1 MLYNV
6 TARDSGDYICRFDS
20 HLTTVNHTDDVI
32 NLEII
37 PAVDIIENP
46 ATHGSNVTLYCVGG
60 PAPGDTGSLL
70 LLSPSPNVIASSG
83 IVTDNTMVIH
93 VLINIDA
100 SVGGEYTCRFDSI
113 TRPNADNTM
122 TLQIFPYFT
131 DATTGTKVLQTNGS
145 TFNVTC
151 EAEGFPTPSMELV
164 DLRSSLQTVATTS
177 SNSLTHMFVSFQF
190 GQEGS
195 YHCVATSAI
204 RTIYHNFTIICKSV
218 FNSSSYI
225 FIFSF
230 IVSPDSTATPNFI
243 IAAPDSS
250 ADFSCSALGGPG
262 NQFVWIH
269 NGTRALCSD
278 CPQELTSQDIQGM
291 YVCVIMQNR
300 FYTYLFSLTGLIKG
314 TSNVVVSEGT
324 SLNIPSVNIS
334 VVGVYGCLVANDAG
348 FDVEFV
354 SLYMTPLIIEHP
366 QSGIVKDDESF
377 YLTCK
382 AQSFP
387 SPTYQWEKFNEMTSQ
402 FEDVSPNGN
411 ASTLELNP
419 VGSEGYGRYRCVAST
434 FVEGIRNSTISNE
447 ARVAGTVTI
456 PHVNVY
462 ICNFDS
468 ST

>member
-1 MLYNV
+1 MLKMVALFFILSFSSFIDSEFISANSNIKYFDSIIVIYVFLILIISLPIAIQSQTAVGTISPNPAEFGSVVTLNCTGTPAPGDTGSIAWLKQSSLTILVTTTQVVSSQFSLIHVLYNV
-6 TARDSGDYICRFDS
+6 TERDTGGYICRSDS
-20 HLTTVNHTDDVI
+20 HLAGNHTDDVV

-60 PAPGDTGSLL
+60 PALGDIGTLL

-93 VLINIDA
+93 VLTNVDA
-100 SVGGEYTCRFDSI
+100 STGGEYTCRFNSI
-113 TRPNADNTM
+113 KKPIADNSM

-151 EAEGFPTPSMELV
+151 EAEGFPTPTMELL
-164 DLRSSLQTVATTS
+164 DLRSMPQIIATTT

-195 YHCVATSAI
+195 YQCVATSAI
-204 RTIYHNFTIICKSV
+204 QTIYHNFTIICKFV

-225 FIFSF
+225 FIYSF
-230 IVSPDSTATPNFI
+230 IVSPDGTATPNFI

-269 NGTRALCSD
+269 NGTTALCND
-278 CPQELTSQDIQGM
+278 CPQELTLQDIQGM

-300 FYTYLFSLTGLIKG
+300 LVYT
-314 TSNVVVSEGT
+314 
-324 SLNIPSVNIS
+324 
-334 VVGVYGCLVANDAG
+334 
-348 FDVEFV
+348 FV
-354 SLYMTPLIIEHP
+354 S
-366 QSGIVKDDESF
+366 Q
-377 YLTCK
+377 
-382 AQSFP
+382 
-387 SPTYQWEKFNEMTSQ
+387 
-402 FEDVSPNGN
+402 
-411 ASTLELNP
+411 
-419 VGSEGYGRYRCVAST
+419 
-434 FVEGIRNSTISNE
+434 
-447 ARVAGTVTI
+447 
-456 PHVNVY
+456 
-462 ICNFDS
+462 
-468 ST
+468 